1 MSEVGQSQNL
11 IYLRKPAI
19 NLNAIKLRSKVKN
32 KPTMLQVVTPTRI
45 ILRHQCRGTLQLF
58 CVVDLKRVPK
68 WKKFYKAQWESF
80 ELIVNIRFTAPSRAF
95 IFLLLATIKWARNK
109 RSLKSSTIYPVST
122 SFNTNWADVFV
133 RVSRVQSYTYLL
145 VTLCGFKTLWCFATV
160 TNLLVV
166 TL

>member
-68 WKKFYKAQWESF
+68 
-80 ELIVNIRFTAPSRAF
+80 
-95 IFLLLATIKWARNK
+95 
-109 RSLKSSTIYPVST
+109 
-122 SFNTNWADVFV
+122 
-133 RVSRVQSYTYLL
+133 
-145 VTLCGFKTLWCFATV
+145 
-160 TNLLVV
+160 
-166 TL
+166 